1 MRKVIISVISLVGL
15 CLLVLLLNVTTPI
28 SAGPFGV
35 LLFFVLTYSVLFGV
49 VTFFVYLL
57 SNLISHLSSVFMARR
72 PLEALNLERASY
84 LATIL
89 SAAPIILLGLQSVG
103 RIGLY
108 EYTLVILFVLIG
120 CFYIYKKVIKN

>member
-1 MRKVIISVISLVGL
+1 
-15 CLLVLLLNVTTPI
+15 
-28 SAGPFGV
+28 
-35 LLFFVLTYSVLFGV
+35 
-49 VTFFVYLL
+49 
-57 SNLISHLSSVFMARR
+57 MARR
-72 PLEALNLERASY
+72 PLEVLSLERASY

-103 RIGLY
+103 HIGLY

>member
-1 MRKVIISVISLVGL
+1 
-15 CLLVLLLNVTTPI
+15 
-28 SAGPFGV
+28 
-35 LLFFVLTYSVLFGV
+35 
-49 VTFFVYLL
+49 
-57 SNLISHLSSVFMARR
+57 MARR

-108 EYTLVILFVLIG
+108 ELLTVTPELRRLLRPEVDTADIRRAACEQGMRPLRVSAAFQLAKGVTTFAEVMQVLPPLEED
-120 CFYIYKKVIKN
+120 